1 MITPQDI
8 KEKTFEK
15 AVFGGYDMAAVDSF
29 LEEICSDLALL
40 QKENA
45 TLKGKMKVLVDKVEE
60 YRGNEDALRM
70 AVVSAQRLGN
80 IIERESKDKAE
91 KLVAD
96 ATAEADRI
104 TREAH
109 MEVEM
114 EKARLE
120 EAKKV
125 SAQFVEN
132 MELLCNRQLS
142 FLDKVGEM
150 DFVKEHR
157 AGKTADAYSAAAPE
171 IPDPIAAA
179 YDANSEIH
187 ETVKRIEET
196 VAKAADEPVS
206 DIRPDFTP
214 VPANDELPTRPFQVI
229 TDPDDDVEKT
239 TQFSFDGFEK

>member
-8 KEKTFEK
+8 REKTFEK

-29 LEEICSDLALL
+29 LEEICSDLTLL

-80 IIERESKDKAE
+80 IIERESRDKADAM
-91 KLVAD
+91 VAE
-96 ATAEADRI
+96 ATAEAERI
-104 TREAH
+104 TKEAR

-114 EKARLE
+114 EKARLD
-120 EAKKV
+120 EARKT

-142 FLDKVGEM
+142 FLEKVSEM

-157 AGKTADAYSAAAPE
+157 ANRAAETAAA
-171 IPDPIAAA
+171 IPDPDDAAFE
-179 YDANSEIH
+179 DSSEIH

-196 VAKAADEPVS
+196 VAKAAEEPVS
-206 DIRPDFTP
+206 TVYPDFTP
-214 VPANDELPTRPFQVI
+214 TAAATDEIPTRPFQI
-229 TDPDDDVEKT
+229 ISDPDDDLGKT